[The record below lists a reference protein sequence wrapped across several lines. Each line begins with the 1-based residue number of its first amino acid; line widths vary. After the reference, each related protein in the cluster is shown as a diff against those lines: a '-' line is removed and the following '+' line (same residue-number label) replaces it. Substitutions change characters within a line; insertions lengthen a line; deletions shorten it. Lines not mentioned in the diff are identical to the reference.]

1 MNKPTSHEPIANT
14 LESGSSLG
22 QQLLSRLVQ
31 PAGLMDWRHLPG
43 HRTQASAQALIQRSQ
58 LPDQIQAQYSAVGQV
73 QPMVIPGRSRVES
86 LALGSRDYPELAGRD
101 VRSVIGMPTLVPETS
116 NFRSLNSGMS
126 SSSESSSVQLAENRE
141 AQPAS
146 MTTGPITNSMGT
158 GIFRVSRQRHLT
170 ESNQSIEQPLVM
182 QSSTI
187 GSPVVET
194 PVMQQ
199 SMNPV
204 APTLGSEPSAG
215 LVLQQSPA
223 NETPVMRQIVNAV
236 PPNLGSET
244 ATGLVLQQSP
254 ANEPESVN
262 SNVMNAPIEASS
274 STIPVEIDSAIAPR
288 VIAKFSEPTTSPDS
302 QRSTEGDRRPLT
314 IQSPIPGALIFRSP
328 TIQPPL
334 PTIPPRVSLPPPS
347 HNTSPPIN
355 MRSGDQVALSQ
366 INHGMDNMISS
377 SAIPRI
383 SHPLVTTTGIS
394 DGTIAPLP
402 LNWSSSSVGNTIA
415 RMPTDASSA
424 ELFNPPIQALEKTPG
439 NNSAPDIKRIAAQV
453 STILQRQL
461 TIERERRGMKSW

>member
-1 MNKPTSHEPIANT
+1 MNKPISHEPIANT

-31 PAGLMDWRHLPG
+31 PAGLMDWRYLPG
-43 HRTQASAQALIQRSQ
+43 YRTQVSAQAFIQRSQ

-101 VRSVIGMPTLVPETS
+101 VGSVIGMPTLVPETS

-141 AQPAS
+141 APPAS

-170 ESNQSIEQPLVM
+170 ESNQWIEQPLVM

-204 APTLGSEPSAG
+204 APTLGSEPS
-215 LVLQQSPA
+215 
-223 NETPVMRQIVNAV
+223 
-236 PPNLGSET
+236 
-244 ATGLVLQQSP
+244 TGLVLQQSP

-274 STIPVEIDSAIAPR
+274 STIPVEINSAITPR

-314 IQSPIPGALIFRSP
+314 IQSPIPGALIFRSR

-402 LNWSSSSVGNTIA
+402 LNWSSSSAGNTIA
-415 RMPTDASSA
+415 RMATDTSPV
-424 ELFNPPIQALEKTPG
+424 ELSTPPIQALEALTAKTPG

>member
-262 SNVMNAPIEASS
+262 SNVINAPIEASS
-274 STIPVEIDSAIAPR
+274 STIPIEINPAINPR
-288 VIAKFSEPTTSPDS
+288 IIAKFSEPTASP
-302 QRSTEGDRRPLT
+302 E
-314 IQSPIPGALIFRSP
+314 SPIPSALVFRSP
-328 TIQPPL
+328 VMPSLP
-334 PTIPPRVSLPPPS
+334 PTISSRVSLTPPS
-347 HNTSPPIN
+347 NTLPPIN
-355 MRSGDQVALSQ
+355 TRSGDQVALSQ
-366 INHGMDNMISS
+366 INRGMDNMSSS
-377 SAIPRI
+377 SAIPRV
-383 SHPLVTTTGIS
+383 SHPLITTTGSS
-394 DGTIAPLP
+394 DGKIAPLP

-415 RMPTDASSA
+415 RMPTETSSPAEISTPASSA
-424 ELFNPPIQALEKTPG
+424 SLPPIAAPPVTSP
-439 NNSAPDIKRIAAQV
+439 APDIKRIAAQV
-453 STILQRQL
+453 SQILQRQL
-461 TIERERRGMKSW
+461 TVEHERRGLKSW